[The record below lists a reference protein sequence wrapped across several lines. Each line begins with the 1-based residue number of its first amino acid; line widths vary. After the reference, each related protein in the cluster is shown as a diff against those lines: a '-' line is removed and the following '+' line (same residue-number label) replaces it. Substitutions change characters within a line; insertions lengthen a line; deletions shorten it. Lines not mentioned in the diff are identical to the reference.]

1 LILLL
6 LNFSTRE
13 KEKSPRGAP
22 ALSAWRRGP
31 LFQWACRK
39 SQPTWMAR
47 RDATPDT
54 TAGPPRP
61 GRLLPRAS
69 FQFSTARA
77 GGRDARLG
85 WWSGAECGEGRKGE
99 TTRDHRSPRPNP
111 PLGLGRSP
119 APAATTFRAF
129 SLYPP
134 AKIINQRPHRTGTRL
149 THRPTSTAPQ
159 PGLEG
164 GEWRASAGSAPH
176 PRSRPSPPPGH
187 VRHFSVIRLPGPGVG
202 DQTETNAPRRAGRAA
217 GRGRAGRDASHARR
231 PDPDSG
237 DAPRWPRPVGMLR
250 HHRLYS
256 LARCQ
261 LSASVRER

>member
-1 LILLL
+1 MILLL

-119 APAATTFRAF
+119 AATTFQAF

-134 AKIINQRPHRTGTRL
+134 AKIINQRPHRTGTHPTL
-149 THRPTSTAPQ
+149 TARRPRPLPS
-159 PGLEG
+159 LEG
-164 GEWRASAGSAPH
+164 GEAGERARARHRTRTGAVRPH
-176 PRSRPSPPPGH
+176 PPGH
-187 VRHFSVIRLPGPGVG
+187 VRHFSVICLPGPGQG
-202 DQTETNAPRRAGRAA
+202 
-217 GRGRAGRDASHARR
+217 
-231 PDPDSG
+231 
-237 DAPRWPRPVGMLR
+237 
-250 HHRLYS
+250 
-256 LARCQ
+256 
-261 LSASVRER
+261 